1 MSNIPKCCVFVFHI
15 FCFNNIFLH
24 FVLKTSIIFCNICY
38 KVRLSRPLILAPS
51 FISWKFRTYHQCQV
65 IAHNEGMVLVT
76 FIDNG
81 CHISPF
87 FNLFSPCTVR
97 LSTCSSDSW
106 NCNKYHLVFRVTF
119 CCTHF
124 LERCWWKKERWMEWV
139 VTKIFLIHKNVHK

>member
-51 FISWKFRTYHQCQV
+51 FISWKFRTYHQYHV
-65 IAHNEGMVLVT
+65 IAHNEG
-76 FIDNG
+76 NG
-81 CHISPF
+81 SGYFWQLLSFSPF
-87 FNLFSPCTVR
+87 FTFFQYAL
-97 LSTCSSDSW
+97 LESTCSWDSW

-119 CCTHF
+119 GCTHF
-124 LERCWWKKERWMEWV
+124 LERCWWKKDGWNGMWQ
-139 VTKIFLIHKNVHK
+139 KNSKL

>member
-51 FISWKFRTYHQCQV
+51 FISWKFRTYHQYQV

-76 FIDNG
+76 FIDNC
-81 CHISPF
+81 CHIFPF
-87 FNLFSPCTVR
+87 FNLSSPCTVR

-106 NCNKYHLVFRVTF
+106 NCNKYHLVSRMTF

-124 LERCWWKKERWMEWV
+124 LERCWKKDGWNRMWR
-139 VTKIFLIHKNVHK
+139 KIFLIYIYKSLHK